1 MLDIKFEPV
10 KEPLLDK
17 VVVNTSAAK
26 EHVAE
31 IKQCI
36 RTMKEKC
43 RCTMSTLPFEVLPK
57 LVVINIVYH
66 EVMWANAFPNKK
78 GVSET
83 FSPQALILR
92 NNLDVTL
99 HAKYDFCQYGK
110 VADEPEPSNTMVER
124 TQGAL
129 YVRSTGNI
137 QGSMKF
143 FLLKSARVVRRRQFT
158 PLDMPTKVITRVN
171 AIGRRTK
178 QEVYGRNLEF
188 LNRVKEKFEWSHE
201 DDLDEML
208 GETPPEPA
216 DFPSISLA
224 TGEQVDSR
232 AIQPDIQTEREFIL
246 ASNDNQ
252 HSVFAEPRGDFDTLP
267 NAITTGAEL
276 EDSLGD
282 EHDEHFQ

>member
-1 MLDIKFEPV
+1 
-10 KEPLLDK
+10 
-17 VVVNTSAAK
+17 
-26 EHVAE
+26 
-31 IKQCI
+31 
-36 RTMKEKC
+36 
-43 RCTMSTLPFEVLPK
+43 
-57 LVVINIVYH
+57 
-66 EVMWANAFPNKK
+66 
-78 GVSET
+78 
-83 FSPQALILR
+83 
-92 NNLDVTL
+92 
-99 HAKYDFCQYGK
+99 
-110 VADEPEPSNTMVER
+110 
-124 TQGAL
+124 
-129 YVRSTGNI
+129 
-137 QGSMKF
+137 
-143 FLLKSARVVRRRQFT
+143 
-158 PLDMPTKVITRVN
+158 MPTKVITRVN

-178 QEVYGRNLEF
+178 QEVYGRDLEF

-276 EDSLGD
+276 KDSPGPVDD
-282 EHDEHFQ
+282 EHLNEELDAVAKSNDQEGAAVEVAGEEPNAETPVAMEPDKSDVGKEEPAQPEALGRGHRVRRKPRSFDPSACKDKRYTYPNGEEQKIYSQVKHSEFHLVSTPGELKRVNELNWSTVLKTNAANLSPRELRRVKHLHWNKILMTDNCF